1 MRNITRHT
9 GTLNIIKRL
18 DNSASGNPRYLLS
31 IDGFTCRTMVDSM
44 CGYEVPN
51 YDGKEVSATIGTHY
65 KHATL
70 NTINRRNSYES
81 IGE

>member
-1 MRNITRHT
+1 MKNITRHT

-18 DNSASGNPRYLLS
+18 DNSTFGNPRYLLS

-44 CGYEVPN
+44 HAYEITN
-51 YDGKEVSATIGTHY
+51 YDGREVSATIGTHY

-70 NTINRRNSYES
+70 NTIQKLTLAQH
-81 IGE
+81 